1 VNPVVPD
8 PRKEDMR
15 TTSLPTFVAQ
25 APATHFVLISRFHIA
40 AEPMVVWRAL
50 TQVSD
55 WQQWWPAVAAVERP
69 DAAHEQGSVGAVAF
83 IDWKSPLGYRFRV
96 KATTLHVDRPRSIE
110 ARVEGDLH
118 GHGLWVLEPQE
129 RGVDV
134 TYRWD
139 LELRRP
145 WMRRWAWLLRPLFA
159 WSHFRVVRSGVAG
172 LARHLDAP
180 AQMTAEWVGGPR

>member
-1 VNPVVPD
+1 MVPD

-40 AEPMVVWRAL
+40 AEPLVVWRAL
-50 TQVSD
+50 TQVSA
-55 WQQWWPAVAAVERP
+55 WPLWWKAVAAVHRP
-69 DAAHEQGSVGAVAF
+69 LGETPEGTVGAVAI
-83 IDWKSPLGYRFRV
+83 IDWKSPIGYRFQV
-96 KATTLHVDRPRSIE
+96 TATTLHVDRPRSIE

-118 GHGLWVLEPQE
+118 GHGLWVLEPHEQ
-129 RGVDV
+129 GVDV

-145 WMRRWAWLLRPLFA
+145 WMRRWAWLLRPIFA
-159 WSHFRVVRSGVAG
+159 WSHFRVVRGGVVG
-172 LARHLDAP
+172 LARHLNAR